1 MLLALVLL
9 AVFHPGRLMP
19 GKQSD
24 FPSRKERKAMGKGN
38 VHGRVGGALPLYER
52 SGEGMVAEPNPTYP
66 KIDATSM
73 SYGYASDAQ

>member
-1 MLLALVLL
+1 
-9 AVFHPGRLMP
+9 
-19 GKQSD
+19 
-24 FPSRKERKAMGKGN
+24 MGKGN